1 MGNFES
7 FPKSMLGESIPTKL
21 VFFKTKYFPAENANP
36 GLFLNIHNHCSMAKK
51 LLFDDVKLKK

>member
-21 VFFKTKYFPAENANP
+21 IFFKTKYFPAENANP
-36 GLFLNIHNHCSMAKK
+36 GLFLK
-51 LLFDDVKLKK
+51 